1 MTYSTF
7 IRGSWVW
14 ISDGSLGA
22 YDEEGRLISPIA
34 EDKMSGLDTLTR
46 EATMRL
52 IARAPEMYHL
62 LETLSRNLKYSG
74 LKKKARADVRD
85 MLNTIDFGAFSQTP
99 NKRLIAYAH
108 ELFSELFSF
117 VNVIADG
124 SSYDDD
130 DKIGGNTQKIAM
142 DLIKAIDG
150 ADIS

>member
-1 MTYSTF
+1 MIDSTF

-14 ISDGSLGA
+14 INDGSLGA

-34 EDKMSGLDTLTR
+34 EDKMSCLDTLTR

-74 LKKKARADVRD
+74 LKKKARADIRD
-85 MLNTIDFGAFSQTP
+85 MLNAIDFGAFSQTP

-108 ELFSELFSF
+108 ELFSF

-124 SSYDDD
+124 FSYDDD

-142 DLIKAIDG
+142 DLIKAIEG